1 MMYEG
6 LQMDKFVRQLK
17 EVISSLVVKRNKVA
31 SKYETLDIQ
40 REAERYVMAKDG
52 VATYDSFVNFDYEV
66 YKALGIPDQL
76 IAAYT
81 ADKSKIPYGLRDTLV
96 SRECTFIIANYVE
109 KNNYYRMLAGLPD
122 YDDKDYVYCPTND
135 IGISTTIP
143 LHQLDSYQI
152 GLFLGSPLY
161 ATVLA
166 ANPTK

>member
-1 MMYEG
+1 MYEG

-52 VATYDSFVNFDYEV
+52 VAAYDSFVNFDYEV

-96 SRECTFIIANYVE
+96 SQECTFIIANYVE
-109 KNNYYRMLAGLPD
+109 KNNYYRMGKP
-122 YDDKDYVYCPTND
+122 
-135 IGISTTIP
+135 
-143 LHQLDSYQI
+143 
-152 GLFLGSPLY
+152 
-161 ATVLA
+161 
-166 ANPTK
+166 